1 MAKQTGLIQF
11 TGKLGNV
18 IGYRRNGA
26 WCMRSLPEKV
36 RQTTATRQASRNFGI
51 ASSKGKLIR
60 QAIVPHLDIFPGGS
74 MGNCLNKALIH
85 AGKSLQSLEGF
96 RFNHYTGVE
105 KFFCIQP
112 VILPGGVIQIP
123 AQSLPEQEAGTLLE
137 IKAIAVRINFTTR
150 KITGSRTATITADL
164 HTPFNGATLEV
175 MAPGKDTLILVLQA
189 RLFKAG
195 ASSHNRRFVAANI
208 VSIGAPTPARKKQVK
223 TGKKPALRKIPAP
236 LSQKHPSHHHRTP
249 KHAPVALLQLE

>member
-51 ASSKGKLIR
+51 ASRKGKLIR
-60 QAIVPHLDIFPGGS
+60 QAIVPHLDIFPNGT

-85 AGKSLQSLEGF
+85 AGKNLHSLEGF
-96 RFNHYTGVE
+96 RFNSHCGVE
-105 KFFCIQP
+105 KFFSQQP
-112 VILPGGVIQIP
+112 VISPHGILQIP
-123 AQSLPEQEAGTLLE
+123 AQSLPEQEAGTTLE
-137 IKAIAVRINFTTR
+137 IKAIAVRVNFITGKT
-150 KITGSRTATITADL
+150 TGSRTATITADV
-164 HTPFNGATLEV
+164 HTPFNGASMELMV
-175 MAPGKDTLILVLQA
+175 PGKGTLLLVLQV

-195 ASSHNRRFVAANI
+195 AASYNRRFMAADI
-208 VSIGAPTPARKKQVK
+208 LHVTTHIPTLKKPVK
-223 TGKKPALRKIPAP
+223 TGKTPVLKKVPAYQ
-236 LSQKHPSHHHRTP
+236 SQKHSGQPHRIV
-249 KHAPVALLQLE
+249 KHAPVAFLQLE

>member
-26 WCMRSLPEKV
+26 WYMRSLPEKV

-51 ASSKGKLIR
+51 ASRKGKLIR
-60 QAIVPHLDIFPGGS
+60 QAIVPHLDIFPGGT

-85 AGKSLQSLEGF
+85 AGKNLHSLEGF
-96 RFNHYTGVE
+96 RFNSHCGVE
-105 KFFCIQP
+105 KFFSQRP
-112 VILPGGVIQIP
+112 VISPGGILQIP
-123 AQSLPEQEAGTLLE
+123 AQSLPEQEAGATLE
-137 IKAIAVRINFTTR
+137 IKAIAVRVDFITR

-164 HTPFNGATLEV
+164 HTPFNGATMELMV
-175 MAPGKDTLILVLQA
+175 PGKGTLLLVLQV

-195 ASSHNRRFVAANI
+195 AACYNRRFMAANI
-208 VSIGAPTPARKKQVK
+208 LSVTTHIAAAKKPVK
-223 TGKKPALRKIPAP
+223 TGKTPVLRKIPAF
-236 LSQKHPSHHHRTP
+236 PSTKQPGQPYHIAE
-249 KHAPVALLQLE
+249 HAPVAFLQLE